1 MSRKSLQVKKGMTRI
16 DVFSEATV
24 YRHREKI
31 SDRLSEIGGT
41 DFHDPENQNSML
53 KPDRRVTTWSVS

>member
-1 MSRKSLQVKKGMTRI
+1 MSILADEGITMNVDSGM
-16 DVFSEATV
+16 ANV
-24 YRHREKI
+24 YRHGEKI

-41 DFHDPENQNSML
+41 DCHDPENQNSML

>member
-1 MSRKSLQVKKGMTRI
+1 MNVDSGM
-16 DVFSEATV
+16 ANV
-24 YRHREKI
+24 YRHGEKI

-41 DFHDPENQNSML
+41 DCHDPENQNSML